1 MKLELTCKGLYAKTE
16 KTITYTM
23 DIEIANDN
31 FEYLNELFKNG
42 ELNSSNYNYIINVG
56 IRELSW
62 FRHIVFKEVTAIN
75 VKRNHVYL
83 VMLEWSA
90 EDDNGLDYYLYYD
103 YAAAKAKYKRL
114 IKDEKDADI
123 SWVGSEVF
131 GENGNVN
138 ERYDFECST
147 ITREEKNLCWKVT
160 DTEQCNRYSLITL
173 TKVEIL

>member
-1 MKLELTCKGLYAKTE
+1 MKLEFTCKGYYAKTNIV
-16 KTITYTM
+16 TTYTM
-23 DIEIANDN
+23 EISVKK
-31 FEYLNELFKNG
+31 EYLEYFNELLANG
-42 ELNSSNYNYIINVG
+42 ELNSNHYNYIINIA

-62 FRHIVFKEVTAIN
+62 FRNIVFKEVTAIN
-75 VKRNHVYL
+75 VKHNHVYL
-83 VMLEWSA
+83 VMLEWST
-90 EDDNGLDYYLYYD
+90 EDDNGIDYYLYYD
-103 YAAAKAKYKRL
+103 YAAAKAKYKQL

-131 GENGNVN
+131 DENGEAN

-160 DTEQCNRYSLITL
+160 DTEQYNRYTLITL